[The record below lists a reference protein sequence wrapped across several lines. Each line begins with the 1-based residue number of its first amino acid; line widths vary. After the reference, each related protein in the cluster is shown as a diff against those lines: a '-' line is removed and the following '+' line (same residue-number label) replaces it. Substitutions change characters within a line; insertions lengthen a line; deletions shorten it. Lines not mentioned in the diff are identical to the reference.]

1 MFRSPSRSP
10 FRLNSRT
17 ADTSFFRCFFDVFN
31 LRAGLGVVWRAFTL
45 LLLLL
50 LITKYEKYIVLIIKD
65 IFCLR
70 LEALKRFVTI

>member
-17 ADTSFFRCFFDVFN
+17 AATSFFRCFFDVFN
-31 LRAGLGVVWRAFTL
+31 LRAGLGVVWRAFI
-45 LLLLL
+45 LLL